1 MKALLS
7 LAGLAGLAATCS
19 LCCSTAFVVP
29 ALAGLGG
36 IAYVGGMGSWVT
48 ALIALGVAALSIGVM
63 RYRRK
68 RARCVPNCASV
79 GDSQWVKGD

>member
-7 LAGLAGLAATCS
+7 LAGLAATCS
-19 LCCSTAFVVP
+19 LCCSAAFVAP

-36 IAYVGGMGSWVT
+36 IAYVGGMGGCWVT
-48 ALIALGVAALSIGVM
+48 ALIALGVAAALSVGVM

-79 GDSQWVKGD
+79 GDSQCVKGD